1 MVATTSSSNI
11 ETLVYRL
18 MWGEPAL
25 TIIDIRDPE
34 AYRQEHIL
42 GAVMIPMPQ
51 LMQTVTESLESIR
64 DIYLMGSDDTQLAQA
79 AQSLRDAGYERV
91 TELKGGIEAWKKAG
105 GKTEGLATIN
115 TTKNN

>member
-1 MVATTSSSNI
+1 MVATSSSNI

-18 MWGEPAL
+18 KWGEPAL
-25 TIIDIRDPE
+25 TIIDIRDLE

-51 LMQTVTESLESIR
+51 LMQTVTDSLESIR
-64 DIYLMGSDDTQLAQA
+64 DIYLMGSDDSQLAQA

-91 TELKGGIEAWKKAG
+91 TELNGGIEAWKKAG
-105 GKTEGLATIN
+105 GKTEGLATVN

>member
-11 ETLVYRL
+11 ENLAYRL
-18 MWGEPAL
+18 KWGEPAL

-34 AYRQEHIL
+34 AYRQEHIM
-42 GAVMIPMPQ
+42 GAVMVPANQ
-51 LMQTVTESLESIR
+51 LMQVATDSLESIR
-64 DIYLMGSDDTQLAQA
+64 DIYLMGADDAQLSQA

-91 TELKGGIEAWKKAG
+91 TELNGGIEAWKKAG
-105 GKTEGLATIN
+105 GKTEGLATVN